1 MPKTKFFVEKMTKSL
16 AVSNSIIKFANPTA
30 SKPRVLLL
38 FLRAKSAE
46 TES

>member
-30 SKPRVLLL
+30 SK
-38 FLRAKSAE
+38 
-46 TES
+46 TEGAFVIPEGKKC